1 MIVDR
6 GVKITYEREIE
17 VCGVPFTT
25 RDVPIFMDFAGT
37 SDETVGILLFDV
49 DTSERFFQAGLARIG
64 RHGGHIETELL
75 RENRGRIVEM
85 LLRTQAILLSATCP
99 DMLEDLLNR
108 ELDLHPRRRVVGWS
122 ANASLTM
129 GILILEDEDEEEE
142 GK

>member
-64 RHGGHIETELL
+64 RH
-75 RENRGRIVEM
+75 RGRIVEM